1 MSDVEQRLTALE
13 AAFAEV
19 KKQKGIQG
27 PRGPAGDIVAAI
39 NNAREATQQDLA
51 NTLKK
56 SAALHQAIESLNER
70 LESRI
75 REVTDQMAATLRQRN
90 DDFKTHIE
98 DEVAAIT
105 LRILKEYWV
114 LDSECQV
121 LDHLQRPPV
130 KS

>member
-1 MSDVEQRLTALE
+1 MSESVEQRLAALE
-13 AAFAEV
+13 ALV
-19 KKQKGIQG
+19 KKGVQG
-27 PRGPAGDIVAAI
+27 PRGPSGDIIAAV

-51 NTLKK
+51 NTLQK
-56 SAALHQAIESLNER
+56 SAALHQAVESLNSR

-90 DDFKTHIE
+90 DDFKANIE
-98 DEVAAIT
+98 DEVAAII

-114 LDSECQV
+114 LDSECRV

-130 KS
+130 SK